1 MVITIP
7 GVLSAH
13 ELAQYQQ
20 HLSQAEWQ
28 DGAATAGA
36 QAVGVKQ
43 NLQIDPNSKLA
54 QQLGD
59 HILQVLSEQPRFI
72 SAALPLKILPPM
84 FNLYQD
90 GGSYGWH
97 VDNAIRFIPN
107 TPTRLRTDL
116 SATIF
121 LNDPECYEGGE
132 LCIQDRYGEQK
143 IKLNAGDMVLYPSTS
158 LHQVSPVTKGQR
170 LASFFW
176 IESMV
181 RDHEL
186 REVLFDLDQSIQ
198 TLTQERGASDPE
210 SVKLSA
216 IYHRLIRLHADT

>member
-7 GVLSAH
+7 NVLSAH
-13 ELAQYQQ
+13 ELAQYRTY
-20 HLSQAEWQ
+20 LTQADWQ
-28 DGAATAGA
+28 DGAATAGG
-36 QAVGVKQ
+36 QAVSVKQ
-43 NLQIDPNSKLA
+43 NLQIDPNSQLA
-54 QQLGD
+54 RQLGD
-59 HILQVLSEQPRFI
+59 HILQVLAEQPTFI

-84 FNLYQD
+84 FNRYQD
-90 GGSYGWH
+90 GGTYGWH
-97 VDNAIRFIPN
+97 VDNAIRFIPG
-107 TPTRLRTDL
+107 TATRLRTDL

-121 LNDPECYEGGE
+121 LNSPEEYEGGE
-132 LCIQDRYGEQK
+132 LCIQDKYGEQQV
-143 IKLNAGDMVLYPSTS
+143 KLNAGDMVLYPSTS
-158 LHQVSPVTKGQR
+158 LHQVRPVTDGQR

-198 TLTQERGASDPE
+198 RLTQERGASDSE
-210 SVKLSA
+210 VVTLSA

>member
-1 MVITIP
+1 MVTIIP
-7 GVLSAH
+7 EVLSVH
-13 ELAQYQQ
+13 ELAQYHQ
-20 HLSQAEWQ
+20 HLSHAEWQ
-28 DGAATAGA
+28 DGAATAGG
-36 QAVGVKQ
+36 QAISVKQ
-43 NLQIDPNSKLA
+43 NRQIDPNSKLA

-59 HILQVLSEQPRFI
+59 HILQVLAEQSRFI

-84 FNLYQD
+84 FNSYQD
-90 GGSYGWH
+90 GGTYGWH
-97 VDNAIRFIPN
+97 VDNAIRLIPN
-107 TPTRLRTDL
+107 TAIRLRTDL
-116 SATIF
+116 SATLF
-121 LNDPECYEGGE
+121 LNNPEDYEGGE

-143 IKLNAGDMVLYPSTS
+143 VKLKAGDMVLYPSTS

-198 TLTQERGASDPE
+198 QLTAERGATDTE
-210 SVKLSA
+210 TVKLSA
-216 IYHRLIRLHADT
+216 VYHRLIRLHADT